1 MCIVQASDWLLD
13 SHFCRLRLFTLLSEK
28 KLLLFCTVCGK
39 LTTHTLPFNDP
50 FFVWAICKSARRSR
64 QTTTPAPHHSVF
76 YRPDALPDAQPT
88 ASKHRGKSTYRSRK
102 LTNTDELLQMLNE
115 HYKLWRNI
123 FNVATDDKLRWSLS
137 GQWFKLHAVIFV
149 DHMCFV
155 VQVKWL
161 L

>member
-1 MCIVQASDWLLD
+1 MYIVQASDWLLD

-39 LTTHTLPFNDP
+39 LTTHTQPFNDP
-50 FFVWAICKSARRSR
+50 LSGLFASLHVALDR
-64 QTTTPAPHHSVF
+64 QPLQHPTTQSFTGQMPFLMPNQQRQSTEAK
-76 YRPDALPDAQPT
+76 AL
-88 ASKHRGKSTYRSRK
+88 SRK

-123 FNVATDDKLRWSLS
+123 FHVATNDKLRRSLS

-155 VQVKWL
+155 VQVK
-161 L
+161 